1 MALGAS
7 SAQSAS
13 VWAGAQERARSSAET
28 VVSLTTSQRSERH
41 TFRRASAFP
50 LRKNVIR
57 LESDDEVIAV
67 TPHCHLPA
75 ILHETVPHHLR
86 SNAAAPGYFR
96 SLNLSTV
103 SVVAQHRWRS
113 GHCDAKF
120 RTSPWGT
127 VSHRRSGVSSLC
139 LLTPARVSVAVSEKN
154 RMCGA
159 GKQSKT
165 AANKMFSKLNTCS
178 ILETVERRLKM
189 GCLQ

>member
-1 MALGAS
+1 LGWRPGARKIVRGNS
-7 SAQSAS
+7 RLADDLPTKRAAHFPQSIGIPA
-13 VWAGAQERARSSAET
+13 AE
-28 VVSLTTSQRSERH
+28 
-41 TFRRASAFP
+41 
-50 LRKNVIR
+50 NNYVIR